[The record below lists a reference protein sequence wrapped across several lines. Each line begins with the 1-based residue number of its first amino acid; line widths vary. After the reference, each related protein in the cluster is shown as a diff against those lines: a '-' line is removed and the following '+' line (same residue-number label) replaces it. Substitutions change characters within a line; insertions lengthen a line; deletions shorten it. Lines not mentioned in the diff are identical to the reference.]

1 MFDFQVSLASLQ
13 VRDERS
19 TLVFDP
25 SAALDA
31 SVDPSLFENI
41 PMNRVSIPTRAFST
55 AAYMGST
62 PNMGSSTAVDVAAA
76 VPYPTMAR
84 KAWFCAYCACLLAV
98 A

>member
-41 PMNRVSIPTRAFST
+41 PMNRVSIP
-55 AAYMGST
+55 
-62 PNMGSSTAVDVAAA
+62 
-76 VPYPTMAR
+76 
-84 KAWFCAYCACLLAV
+84 
-98 A
+98 